1 MTDNVYIFSN
11 FKIVTEIIIKESD
24 LLSIKHFNEWYDL
37 LNEKYFYYYSKE
49 KYYNMELSKII
60 NIQRNIISEIY
71 FILLNY
77 GKFKINILDYNFIN
91 IK

>member
-1 MTDNVYIFSN
+1 MFYSKISLIFN
-11 FKIVTEIIIKESD
+11 QIVTEIIIKESD

-77 GKFKINILDYNFIN
+77 GKFKINILDYNL
-91 IK
+91 KDD